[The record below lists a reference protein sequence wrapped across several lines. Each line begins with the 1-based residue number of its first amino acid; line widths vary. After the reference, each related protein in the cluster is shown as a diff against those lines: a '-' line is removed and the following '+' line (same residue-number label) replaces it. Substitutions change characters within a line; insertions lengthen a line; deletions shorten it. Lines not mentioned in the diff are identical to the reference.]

1 MTISKADA
9 SLSPLAIIRSRIHG
23 LSRRERAIAEFAL
36 KNAEDLLPL
45 SVTVLAARLHV
56 SEATIIRF
64 CQRMGYRGYHEFKI
78 CLARDLGRGTPE
90 IYPELELGDNASTVL
105 QKTSRLSMQALQD
118 SLSTLKGSEVE
129 HASRALLKAHTIALF
144 GVGGSGGIAL
154 VAQQRLLR
162 LGLPA
167 FACTDTHVLELIGV
181 RLGEHDIAFGITH
194 SGATREIVAALQTA
208 QEHGALTV
216 ALTNRADS
224 PVINVSNIVLLTG
237 AAETPLASEAGA
249 SRIVQLAA
257 IDALCARIWLLK
269 QHLPRGNG
277 VLSKSGSKNHQLSL
291 KT

>member
-1 MTISKADA
+1 M
-9 SLSPLAIIRSRIHG
+9 HG
-23 LSRRERAIAEFAL
+23 LSRREHAIAEFAL
-36 KNAEDLLPL
+36 NNAEDLLSL

-64 CQRMGYRGYHEFKI
+64 CQRMGYRGYREFKI
-78 CLARDLGRGTPE
+78 FLARDMGRETPE
-90 IYPELELGDNASTVL
+90 IYPELELADNAITVL
-105 QKTSRLSMQALQD
+105 QKTTRLSMQALQD
-118 SLSTLKGSEVE
+118 TLSTLKGSELE
-129 HASRALLKAHTIALF
+129 HASRALLKARTIALF

-162 LGLPA
+162 LSLPA
-167 FACTDTHVLELIGV
+167 FACTDTHVLGLIGV

-208 QEHGALTV
+208 QDHGAVTV
-216 ALTNRADS
+216 ALTNHADS
-224 PVINVSNIVLLTG
+224 PVTKVCNIVLLTG

-257 IDALCARIWLLK
+257 IDALCARILLLK
-269 QHLPRGNG
+269 RRLSRGKD
-277 VLSKSGSKNHQLSL
+277 VLSEGKSNNHQPPL